1 MVNGSLPFGG
11 SAMTQALVVDDSTII
26 RTVARCIFE
35 NMRIATAEAEDGRQ
49 ALAACAALM
58 PDLILLDWNMPV
70 MDGFAFVRQLRQMPG
85 GLRPKVVLC
94 TTENDEAH
102 IARAIQAGVDD
113 YVMKPFDR
121 DIIRNKIEQIG
132 LL

>member
-1 MVNGSLPFGG
+1 MAQV
-11 SAMTQALVVDDSTII
+11 LVVDDSTII
-26 RTVARCIFE
+26 RTAARCIFE
-35 NMRIATAEAEDGRQ
+35 SLRFETTEAEDGRQ
-49 ALAACAALM
+49 ALVACGAAM

-121 DIIRNKIEQIG
+121 DIIRNKVEAIG